1 MKIDSDAIST
11 LMIWARNQAPVI
23 RWNEG
28 VNQNTAEAERRLV
41 RLEIAAEPNHFEYG
55 HYQHRIDVGDRVV
68 ARVYLA
74 EPRCRHLASVGPPMI
89 LPPSIP
95 CECGP
100 LAERKVD

>member
-1 MKIDSDAIST
+1 MTIDGYAIST
-11 LMIWARNQAPVI
+11 LMIWARNQAPVV

-41 RLEIAAEPNHFEYG
+41 RLEIAAELTENLPPNDSAFPREH
-55 HYQHRIDVGDRVV
+55 VV

-74 EPRCRHLASVGPPMI
+74 EPRCRPDIDHEWYKQHY
-89 LPPSIP
+89 P